1 MLLAS
6 AFKVQQ
12 HRHYLSLSSL
22 AVTAS
27 KPKPYLLYPIAAAP
41 VHTPH
46 LLVIGSSDDSLQKLL
61 HTLPDYT
68 ATPPGHEFGFSTLT
82 MCKTILRN
90 FLSRLRSQGR
100 TQVPTNSSD
109 EDLLHLF
116 LRRYK
121 PPKLFAVSAPESTC

>member
-100 TQVPTNSSD
+100 TQVPTNVC
-109 EDLLHLF
+109 LFVLF
-116 LRRYK
+116 LHSRLAETVSRYAQEYAS
-121 PPKLFAVSAPESTC
+121 LG